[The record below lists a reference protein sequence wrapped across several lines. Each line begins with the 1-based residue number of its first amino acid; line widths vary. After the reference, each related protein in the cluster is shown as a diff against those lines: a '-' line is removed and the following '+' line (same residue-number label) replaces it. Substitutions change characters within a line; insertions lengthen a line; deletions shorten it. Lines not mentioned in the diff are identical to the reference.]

1 MKKSLF
7 GTVLCLAALLLL
19 SSNQILFGLP
29 LFIVGIVLMFSGRWP
44 RR

>member
-7 GTVLCLAALLLL
+7 GAVMCLAALLLL
-19 SSNQILFGLP
+19 GSNQVLLGLP
-29 LFIVGIVLMFSGRWP
+29 LFIAGIVLMFSGRWP

>member
-7 GTVLCLAALLLL
+7 GAVMCLASLLLL
-19 SSNQILFGLP
+19 SSNQVLLGLP